1 MFLGGA
7 TMNQDQIRDI
17 ISLLKEYKEL
27 ILIITPIF
35 FFLKKIIDLQNSDT
49 LKLDYSLSNTK
60 KQDKIRFRL
69 LLKTVFNGFL
79 FYIFSFTV
87 ISFILFLSPNDTR
100 GMVIFSFI
108 VFYLI
113 YLVITSTKK
122 LEIDP
127 YKNYLVN
134 FYTIILFFILINIS
148 VLFLGFDINKL
159 EISVNPIDPALI
171 TIYLIGR
178 IKLIMILSIVCL
190 LSIYDPS
197 RTYINLISNYSFT
210 YFYNN
215 DNTKM
220 YIYSLNDQKVL
231 CMQKPY
237 ICYYGKNSI
246 ENKLKKFEKK
256 VFKRNNLP
264 ALNKLK
270 EHIYNVKKYNNFINT
285 DDIKYFF
292 DSLYNNHT
300 RLNSEDEITA
310 CISEFKKIEERLE
323 KLIMITEIDLSTIK
337 EFYPVI
343 SEEQNS
349 YFK

>member
-1 MFLGGA
+1 MFLGGT

-100 GMVIFSFI
+100 GMVILSFI
-108 VFYLI
+108 VFYFI
-113 YLVITSTKK
+113 YLIITSIITSTKK

-171 TIYLIGR
+171 TSYLIGR

-197 RTYINLISNYSFT
+197 RTYINFISNYLFT

-215 DNTKM
+215 DNTKV

-237 ICYYGKNSI
+237 IYI
-246 ENKLKKFEKK
+246 TM
-256 VFKRNNLP
+256 
-264 ALNKLK
+264 
-270 EHIYNVKKYNNFINT
+270 VKI
-285 DDIKYFF
+285 
-292 DSLYNNHT
+292 
-300 RLNSEDEITA
+300 
-310 CISEFKKIEERLE
+310 
-323 KLIMITEIDLSTIK
+323 
-337 EFYPVI
+337 V
-343 SEEQNS
+343 
-349 YFK
+349 